1 VKQMS
6 IGQRLTAWY
15 AAVLLAGLALFGAGI
30 WLLLEKRLMAGV
42 DESLAQEIQGLQT
55 VFQIEGPESDA
66 KQLQVELAEFTR
78 EIPDGSLIQLRD
90 SSGTVLL
97 PFDGQPTFE
106 NSVAAGYRTTSRKG
120 RTLRLFT
127 ADIRYG
133 GQTYT
138 ATVGASLDRVQSIV
152 RDFRN
157 LMIAT
162 APGVL
167 LIACLGG
174 YWLSRRA
181 LRPVDEITTVARSI
195 SVTSL
200 SKRLPVTR
208 TGDEIQRLSE
218 AWNDVL
224 VRLEAAVGR
233 IQQFTAD
240 ASHELR
246 TPVAL
251 IRSTAEL
258 MLRRERTPDEYRR
271 ALQDIER
278 EAERMTA
285 LTGSMLELARD
296 DAGAPAIPL
305 RPMDLNIAVQQVL
318 ELSAPFAQEK
328 GVELHASLIARPAV
342 ARVND
347 AGIRRL
353 LLILIDNALKH
364 TPPAGRVSVSTAE
377 SDRAIVLAV
386 EDSGSGI
393 DPEALPH
400 IFERF
405 YRASESRNGGGAGL
419 GLSIAQTIARAH
431 GSTVEVRSSPGSGSR
446 FEITLPA

>member
-1 VKQMS
+1 
-6 IGQRLTAWY
+6 
-15 AAVLLAGLALFGAGI
+15 
-30 WLLLEKRLMAGV
+30 
-42 DESLAQEIQGLQT
+42 
-55 VFQIEGPESDA
+55 
-66 KQLQVELAEFTR
+66 
-78 EIPDGSLIQLRD
+78 
-90 SSGTVLL
+90 
-97 PFDGQPTFE
+97 
-106 NSVAAGYRTTSRKG
+106 
-120 RTLRLFT
+120 
-127 ADIRYG
+127 
-133 GQTYT
+133 
-138 ATVGASLDRVQSIV
+138 VQSIV

-157 LMIAT
+157 LLFAT

-181 LRPVDEITTVARSI
+181 LRPVDEITHAARSI
-195 SVTSL
+195 GLTSL
-200 SKRLPVTR
+200 SQRLPVVY

-218 AWNDVL
+218 AWNDL
-224 VRLEAAVGR
+224 LGRLEKAVGR
-233 IQQFTAD
+233 IHQFTAD

-251 IRSTAEL
+251 IRSTADL

-278 EAERMTA
+278 EADRMTG
-285 LTGSMLELARD
+285 LTGSLLELARQD
-296 DAGAPAIPL
+296 SGGYVLPL
-305 RPMDLNIAVQQVL
+305 RSIDLNVVVQQVV
-318 ELSAPFAQEK
+318 EQIAPFAAEK
-328 GVELHASLIARPAV
+328 GVELHASLLAKPAV

-353 LLILIDNALKH
+353 LLILIDNALKY
-364 TPPAGRVSVSTAE
+364 TPSTGVVSVSTTE
-377 SDRAIVLAV
+377 SGRAVVLAV

-393 DPEALPH
+393 DPDALPH

-431 GSTVEVRSSPGSGSR
+431 GSTVEVRSSPGAGSR

>member
-1 VKQMS
+1 VRTWS
-6 IGQRLTAWY
+6 IGQRLAAWY
-15 AAVLLAGLALFGAGI
+15 AAVLLASLALFGVGI
-30 WLLLEKRLMAGV
+30 WLLIENRLMAGV
-42 DESLAQEIQGLQT
+42 DESLAQEIVGLRT

-66 KQLQVELAEFTR
+66 RQMQVELAEFTR

-90 SSGTVLL
+90 SSGRVLL
-97 PFDGQPTFE
+97 PVDGDPLFV
-106 NSVAAGYRTTSRKG
+106 NVADGYRTLPRKG
-120 RTLRLFT
+120 RTLRIFT
-127 ADIRYG
+127 ADIRYE

-138 ATVGASLDRVQSIV
+138 ATVGASLERVQAIV

-157 LMIAT
+157 LLFAT

-174 YWLSRRA
+174 FWLSRRA
-181 LRPVDEITTVARSI
+181 LRPVDEITQMARSI

-200 SKRLPVTR
+200 SRRLPVPR

-218 AWNDVL
+218 AWNDLL
-224 VRLEAAVGR
+224 VRLDAAVGR
-233 IQQFTAD
+233 IHQFTAD

-271 ALQDIER
+271 ALADIQS
-278 EAERMTA
+278 EAERMTG

-296 DAGAPAIPL
+296 DAGSQKLPL
-305 RPMDLNIAVQQVL
+305 RSIDLNTVVRQVV
-318 ELSAPFAQEK
+318 ELSAPFAEQK
-328 GVELHASLIARPAV
+328 GVELLASMTSKPAV
-342 ARVND
+342 ARAND

-353 LLILIDNALKH
+353 LLILIDNALKY
-364 TPPAGRVSVSTAE
+364 TPVAGNVKVSTTE
-377 SDRAIVLAV
+377 NGRDIILAV
-386 EDSGSGI
+386 EDSGPGI
-393 DPEALPH
+393 DPQALPH

-405 YRASESRNGGGAGL
+405 YRASEARNGGGAGL

-431 GSTVEVRSSPGSGSR
+431 GSTVEVRSSPGAGSR

>member
-1 VKQMS
+1 MRSWS

-15 AAVLLAGLALFGAGI
+15 AVVLLAGLALFGAGI
-30 WLLLEKRLMAGV
+30 WLLLENRLMAGV
-42 DESLAQEIQGLQT
+42 DQSLTEEIAGLQT

-66 KQLQVELAEFTR
+66 RQLQVELAEFTR
-78 EIPDGSLIQLRD
+78 EIPEGSLIQLRD
-90 SSGTVLL
+90 SSGRVLL
-97 PFDGQPTFE
+97 PFDGGQIFDQVVTGYGT
-106 NSVAAGYRTTSRKG
+106 VARKG
-120 RTLRLFT
+120 RTLRVFT
-127 ADIRYG
+127 ADIHYAG
-133 GQTYT
+133 LTYT
-138 ATVGASLDRVQSIV
+138 ATVGASLERVQSIV

-157 LMIAT
+157 LLFAT

-181 LRPVDEITTVARSI
+181 LRPVDEITQVARSI
-195 SVTSL
+195 SLTSL
-200 SKRLPVTR
+200 SKRLPVPH

-224 VRLEAAVGR
+224 VRLEKAVGR
-233 IQQFTAD
+233 IHQFTAD

-271 ALQDIER
+271 ALHDIQH
-278 EAERMTA
+278 EAERMTE
-285 LTGSMLELARD
+285 LTGSLLELARD
-296 DAGAPAIPL
+296 DAGRQSIPL
-305 RPMDLNIAVQQVL
+305 RPIDLNAVVRQVV
-318 ELSAPFAQEK
+318 ELSAPFAEQK
-328 GVELHASLIARPAV
+328 GVELRASLVGRPAV
-342 ARVND
+342 APAND

-353 LLILIDNALKH
+353 LLILIDNALKY
-364 TPPAGRVSVSTAE
+364 TPPSGIVNVSTAE
-377 SDRAIVLAV
+377 NGTGFILAV
-386 EDSGSGI
+386 EDSGAGI

-405 YRASESRNGGGAGL
+405 YRASESRHGGGAGL

-431 GSTVEVRSSPGSGSR
+431 GATVEVRSSPGAGSR
-446 FEITLPA
+446 FEIALPA

>member
-1 VKQMS
+1 VRTWS
-6 IGQRLTAWY
+6 IGQRLAAWY
-15 AAVLLAGLALFGAGI
+15 AVVLLGGLALFGAGI
-30 WLLLEKRLMAGV
+30 WLLLQNRLMTAV
-42 DESLAQEIQGLQT
+42 DESLAQEIAGLQT

-78 EIPDGSLIQLRD
+78 EIPDGGLIQLRD
-90 SSGTVLL
+90 SSGALLL
-97 PFDGQPTFE
+97 PLDGEPIFAK
-106 NSVAAGYRTTSRKG
+106 VVAGYGTVARKG
-120 RTLRLFT
+120 RTLRFFT
-127 ADIRYG
+127 GDIHYG
-133 GQTYT
+133 GETYT
-138 ATVGASLDRVQSIV
+138 ATAGASLERVQSIV

-157 LMIAT
+157 LLFLT

-181 LRPVDEITTVARSI
+181 LRPVDEITQAARSI
-195 SVTSL
+195 GLSSL
-200 SKRLPVTR
+200 SRRLPVPR

-218 AWNDVL
+218 AWNDL
-224 VRLEAAVGR
+224 LARLEKAVGR
-233 IQQFTAD
+233 IHQFTAD

-271 ALQDIER
+271 ALEDIER
-278 EAERMTA
+278 EAERMTG
-285 LTGSMLELARD
+285 LTASLLDLARE
-296 DAGAPAIPL
+296 DAGGQAIPL
-305 RPMDLNIAVQQVL
+305 RSIDLNAVVQQVV
-318 ELSAPFAQEK
+318 ELSEPLAGER
-328 GVELHASLIARPAV
+328 GIEIRASLTTGPAM
-342 ARVND
+342 ASAND

-353 LLILIDNALKH
+353 LLILIDNALKY
-364 TPPAGRVSVSTAE
+364 TPASGVVNVSTSE
-377 SDRAIVLAV
+377 GGRGIVLAV

-431 GSTVEVRSSPGSGSR
+431 GSTVEVRSSPGEGSR

>member
-1 VKQMS
+1 
-6 IGQRLTAWY
+6 
-15 AAVLLAGLALFGAGI
+15 
-30 WLLLEKRLMAGV
+30 
-42 DESLAQEIQGLQT
+42 
-55 VFQIEGPESDA
+55 
-66 KQLQVELAEFTR
+66 
-78 EIPDGSLIQLRD
+78 LIQLRD
-90 SSGTVLL
+90 NSGKVLL
-97 PFDGQPTFE
+97 PADGASIFDEVIP
-106 NSVAAGYRTTSRKG
+106 GYRTMARKG
-120 RTLRLFT
+120 RSLRILT
-127 ADIRYG
+127 ADIQYA

-138 ATVGASLDRVQSIV
+138 ATAGASLDRVQSIV

-157 LMIAT
+157 LLFAT

-181 LRPVDEITTVARSI
+181 LRPVDEITHAARSI
-195 SVTSL
+195 GLTSL
-200 SKRLPVTR
+200 SKRLPVAH

-218 AWNDVL
+218 AWNDL
-224 VRLEAAVGR
+224 LARLEKAVGR
-233 IQQFTAD
+233 IHQFTAD

-246 TPVAL
+246 TPVSL
-251 IRSTAEL
+251 IRATAEL

-271 ALQDIER
+271 ALKDIER
-278 EAERMTA
+278 EADRMTG
-285 LTGSMLELARD
+285 LTGSLLELARQ
-296 DAGAPAIPL
+296 DAGGQALPL
-305 RPMDLNIAVQQVL
+305 RSIDLNIVVQQVV
-318 ELSAPFAQEK
+318 EQIAPFAGEK
-328 GVELHASLIARPAV
+328 GVELRSFLIAQPAV

-353 LLILIDNALKH
+353 LLILIDNALKYTH
-364 TPPAGRVSVSTAE
+364 PSGTVNVSTALAGTG
-377 SDRAIVLAV
+377 RGVVLAV

-431 GSTVEVRSSPGSGSR
+431 GSTLEVHSSPGVGSR
-446 FEITLPA
+446 FEITLPG

>member
-1 VKQMS
+1 MRTWSV
-6 IGQRLTAWY
+6 GQRLTAWY

-30 WLLLEKRLMAGV
+30 WLLLENRLMAGV
-42 DESLAQEIQGLQT
+42 DESLAQEIAGLQT

-66 KQLQVELAEFTR
+66 KQLRVELAEFTR

-90 SSGTVLL
+90 SSGALLL
-97 PFDGQPTFE
+97 PLDSEPIFE
-106 NSVAAGYRTTSRKG
+106 KVAAGYGAVARKG
-120 RTLRLFT
+120 RTLRLYT

-157 LMIAT
+157 LLFAT

-181 LRPVDEITTVARSI
+181 LRPVDEITHAARSI

-200 SKRLPVTR
+200 SKRLPVPR

-218 AWNDVL
+218 AWNDLL
-224 VRLEAAVGR
+224 VRLEKAVGR
-233 IQQFTAD
+233 IHQFTAD

-258 MLRRERTPDEYRR
+258 MLRRERTPEEYRR
-271 ALQDIER
+271 ALLDIER
-278 EAERMTA
+278 EADRMTD
-285 LTGSMLELARD
+285 LTGSLLELARED
-296 DAGAPAIPL
+296 VGGHAIPL
-305 RPMDLNIAVQQVL
+305 RSIDLNTVVQQVV
-318 ELSAPFAQEK
+318 ELSAPLAEEK
-328 GVELHASLIARPAV
+328 GVELRASLVAKPAV
-342 ARVND
+342 ARAND

-364 TPPAGRVSVSTAE
+364 TPAAGKVNVSTAV

-393 DPEALPH
+393 DPDALPH

-431 GSTVEVRSSPGSGSR
+431 GSSVEVHSSPGAGSR
-446 FEITLPA
+446 FEITLPG

>member
-1 VKQMS
+1 VRIWS
-6 IGQRLTAWY
+6 VGQRLTAWY

-30 WLLLEKRLMAGV
+30 WLLLENRLMAGV
-42 DESLAQEIQGLQT
+42 DESLAQEIAGLQT

-66 KQLQVELAEFTR
+66 KQMRVELAEFTR

-90 SSGTVLL
+90 SSGALLL
-97 PFDGQPTFE
+97 PLDSEPIFE
-106 NSVAAGYRTTSRKG
+106 KVAAGYGTVARKG
-120 RTLRLFT
+120 RTLRLYT

-138 ATVGASLDRVQSIV
+138 ATAGASLDRVQSIV

-157 LMIAT
+157 LLFAT

-181 LRPVDEITTVARSI
+181 LRPVDEITHAARSI

-200 SKRLPVTR
+200 SKRLPVPR

-218 AWNDVL
+218 AWNDLL
-224 VRLEAAVGR
+224 VRLEKAVGR
-233 IQQFTAD
+233 IHQFTAD

-258 MLRRERTPDEYRR
+258 MLRRERTPEEYRR
-271 ALQDIER
+271 ALLDIER
-278 EAERMTA
+278 EADRMTD
-285 LTGSMLELARD
+285 LTGSLLELARE
-296 DAGAPAIPL
+296 DAGGHAIPL
-305 RPMDLNIAVQQVL
+305 RSIDLNTVVQQVV
-318 ELSAPFAQEK
+318 ELSAPLAEEK
-328 GVELHASLIARPAV
+328 GVELRASLVAKPAV
-342 ARVND
+342 ARAND

-364 TPPAGRVSVSTAE
+364 TPAAGKVNVSTAV

-393 DPEALPH
+393 DPDALPH

-431 GSTVEVRSSPGSGSR
+431 GSSVEVHSSPGAGSR
-446 FEITLPA
+446 FEITLQA

>member
-1 VKQMS
+1 MS
-6 IGQRLTAWY
+6 TWSMGRRLTVWY
-15 AAVLLAGLALFGAGI
+15 AIVLLAGLALFGAGI
-30 WLLLEKRLMAGV
+30 WLLLENRLMAGV
-42 DESLAQEIQGLQT
+42 DESLAQEIVGLQT

-90 SSGTVLL
+90 NSGRVLL
-97 PFDGQPTFE
+97 PADGQPLFE
-106 NSVAAGYRTTSRKG
+106 KAAPGYGTLARKG
-120 RTLRLFT
+120 RTLRMFT
-127 ADIRYG
+127 ADIRYE

-138 ATVGASLDRVQSIV
+138 ATVGASLERVQSIV

-157 LMIAT
+157 LLFAT

-181 LRPVDEITTVARSI
+181 LRPVDEITHAARSI
-195 SVTSL
+195 GLTSL
-200 SKRLPVTR
+200 SQRLPVVY

-218 AWNDVL
+218 AWNDL
-224 VRLEAAVGR
+224 LGRLEKAVGR
-233 IQQFTAD
+233 IHQFTAD

-251 IRSTAEL
+251 IRSTADL

-278 EAERMTA
+278 EADRMTG
-285 LTGSMLELARD
+285 LTGSLLELARQD
-296 DAGAPAIPL
+296 SGGYALPL
-305 RPMDLNIAVQQVL
+305 RSIDLNVVVQQVV
-318 ELSAPFAQEK
+318 EQIAPFAAEK
-328 GVELHASLIARPAV
+328 GVELHASLLAKPAV

-353 LLILIDNALKH
+353 LLILIDNALKY
-364 TPPAGRVSVSTAE
+364 TPSTGVVSVSTTE
-377 SDRAIVLAV
+377 SGRAVVLAV

-393 DPEALPH
+393 DPDALPH

-431 GSTVEVRSSPGSGSR
+431 GSTVEVRSSPGAGSR